1 MLKTNNTYIT
11 ICKNV
16 KNKTVFTIIIFNN
29 TIIVLYMETSMC
41 NTVCEVENLIKKI
54 HEISDSQESKSDYK
68 DYTVFTAIRKENDE
82 RTHTTLLYEIL
93 KPNLIPGIGDLFLR
107 KFFEEVL
114 KVEYTPPVKVIQEHT
129 IPIDDKDDN
138 FGRID
143 LYIETHDA
151 SYPIEI
157 KIYARDQNRQL
168 KRYYDFAQNQKSKA
182 KVFYLT
188 LNGKQPS
195 GESLDTLEPHNVVC
209 ISFATHIHHW
219 LKSCMSS
226 LAEKNNMKSLLGV
239 IDQYKNLI
247 EKITN
252 QKIDETLM
260 KKIIDVISESKNNFE
275 TAAAISEVL
284 PRVKIQMMHKFLAF
298 INKNLEEHIDTNY
311 KGRFIKTNHYIDD
324 LLIEEYYTSGRETY
338 PSLGWVI
345 KEYKIKGHKFTLELA
360 FEISQDC
367 FYYGIAIGELSG
379 QYDKLD
385 EFSLRKLKKYLSD
398 EFNSNDQ
405 WCDMVNT
412 AFENEC
418 IWVWTKKLPCDTPI
432 DFRNCNDYYRNL
444 YDEKTYKEYMESI
457 LNEIKSNIDNILST
471 GLPLDISTIDI
482 D

>member
-54 HEISDSQESKSDYK
+54 HDKISDSQESKSDCK

-114 KVEYTPPVKVIQEHT
+114 NVEYTPPVKIIQEHT
-129 IPIDDKDDN
+129 IPKDDKDDN

-168 KRYYDFAQNQKSKA
+168 KRYYDFAQNQKDNA

-195 GESLDTLEPHNVVC
+195 GESLDSLEPHNVVC

-239 IDQYKNLI
+239 IEQYKNLI

-252 QKIDETLM
+252 QKMDESVM
-260 KKIIDVISESKNNFE
+260 NEIIKVISKSKVNFE
-275 TAAAISEVL
+275 TAEAIS
-284 PRVKIQMMHKFLAF
+284 A
-298 INKNLEEHIDTNY
+298 
-311 KGRFIKTNHYIDD
+311 
-324 LLIEEYYTSGRETY
+324 
-338 PSLGWVI
+338 
-345 KEYKIKGHKFTLELA
+345 
-360 FEISQDC
+360 
-367 FYYGIAIGELSG
+367 
-379 QYDKLD
+379 
-385 EFSLRKLKKYLSD
+385 
-398 EFNSNDQ
+398 ND
-405 WCDMVNT
+405 
-412 AFENEC
+412 A
-418 IWVWTKKLPCDTPI
+418 
-432 DFRNCNDYYRNL
+432 
-444 YDEKTYKEYMESI
+444 
-457 LNEIKSNIDNILST
+457 
-471 GLPLDISTIDI
+471 
-482 D
+482 

>member
-1 MLKTNNTYIT
+1 
-11 ICKNV
+11 
-16 KNKTVFTIIIFNN
+16 
-29 TIIVLYMETSMC
+29 MC
-41 NTVCEVENLIKKI
+41 NTVCEVGNLIKKI

-114 KVEYTPPVKVIQEHT
+114 QVEYTPPVKVIQEHT

-168 KRYYDFAQNQKSKA
+168 QRYYEFAKNKKSKA

-226 LAEKNNMKSLLGV
+226 LAEKNNVKSLLGV
-239 IDQYKNLI
+239 IEQYKNLI

-252 QKIDETLM
+252 QNMDETLM
-260 KKIIDVISESKNNFE
+260 KKIIDVISESKINFE
-275 TAAAISEVL
+275 TAAAI
-284 PRVKIQMMHKFLAF
+284 
-298 INKNLEEHIDTNY
+298 
-311 KGRFIKTNHYIDD
+311 
-324 LLIEEYYTSGRETY
+324 
-338 PSLGWVI
+338 
-345 KEYKIKGHKFTLELA
+345 
-360 FEISQDC
+360 
-367 FYYGIAIGELSG
+367 
-379 QYDKLD
+379 
-385 EFSLRKLKKYLSD
+385 
-398 EFNSNDQ
+398 
-405 WCDMVNT
+405 
-412 AFENEC
+412 
-418 IWVWTKKLPCDTPI
+418 
-432 DFRNCNDYYRNL
+432 
-444 YDEKTYKEYMESI
+444 
-457 LNEIKSNIDNILST
+457 
-471 GLPLDISTIDI
+471 
-482 D
+482 

>member
-1 MLKTNNTYIT
+1 MLKTNNTCIT
-11 ICKNV
+11 TCKNV
-16 KNKTVFTIIIFNN
+16 NNKTVFTIIIFNN

-114 KVEYTPPVKVIQEHT
+114 QVEYTPPVKVIQEHT

-168 KRYYDFAQNQKSKA
+168 KRYYDFAQNQKDNA

-188 LNGKQPS
+188 LNGRQPS

-226 LAEKNNMKSLLGV
+226 LAGKNSMKSLLGV

-252 QKIDETLM
+252 QNMDETLM
-260 KKIIDVISESKNNFE
+260 KKIIDVISESKINFE
-275 TAAAISEVL
+275 TAAAI
-284 PRVKIQMMHKFLAF
+284 
-298 INKNLEEHIDTNY
+298 
-311 KGRFIKTNHYIDD
+311 
-324 LLIEEYYTSGRETY
+324 
-338 PSLGWVI
+338 
-345 KEYKIKGHKFTLELA
+345 
-360 FEISQDC
+360 
-367 FYYGIAIGELSG
+367 
-379 QYDKLD
+379 
-385 EFSLRKLKKYLSD
+385 
-398 EFNSNDQ
+398 
-405 WCDMVNT
+405 
-412 AFENEC
+412 
-418 IWVWTKKLPCDTPI
+418 
-432 DFRNCNDYYRNL
+432 
-444 YDEKTYKEYMESI
+444 
-457 LNEIKSNIDNILST
+457 
-471 GLPLDISTIDI
+471 
-482 D
+482 